1 MNSANFWDKNWNNIV
16 VLCLLCL
23 VASCNN
29 TEPYKRPSFEKPK
42 FIIELAETRLLV
54 SELERDLV
62 QPWEITWGGDG
73 HLWFTEKKGNVLR
86 MDPNSGAV
94 KKVLSIPEVFSEG
107 YTPGLLGMV
116 LHPEFMNNPYVYL
129 HYTYTDST
137 LTNEFDRRG
146 NPNYVKS
153 RLVRYA
159 YFNENDTLMES
170 ESIFHEIPGSRG
182 HNGSRLTISDDN
194 KLLFSIGDVANSRN
208 AQTEESLPG
217 KVLRINLDG
226 SVPDDNPI
234 PDSYFYSMG
243 HRNPQGLVAA
253 NGKIYSSE
261 HGPDNDDE
269 INIIK
274 AGGNYGWPFVEGYCD
289 KENELTFC
297 DTVAVTEPIYNWTPT
312 IAPAGLDY
320 YNNDAIPEWKNNL
333 MLTTLKGRSLWLLEL
348 DESGE
353 RIINERIYLQKQF
366 GRFRDLCVAPNGD
379 VYIVTSNSDWHIG
392 RYGWMYENV
401 PENGNDRVLKISVI
415 HESEVENFK
424 DLKVLTEDNK
434 PIEMFVQAK
443 SGNDANG
450 MFVYNNNCVSCHM
463 KQGQGIPDFAPPLI
477 GTKTVADKT
486 KLIET
491 VLFGMSG
498 EIEVKGKKYNEIM
511 PGFAVGLSNNELKDL
526 LNFIRLTANDYTD
539 SISVKEI
546 EVIRNSRTL

>member
-1 MNSANFWDKNWNNIV
+1 MNLAHFWHRRLNNIV
-16 VLCLLCL
+16 VLCLLFL
-23 VASCNN
+23 YASCNN
-29 TEPYKRPSFEKPK
+29 SELYRRPSFEKPQ
-42 FIIELAETRLLV
+42 FIIELAETKLLV

-62 QPWEITWGGDG
+62 QPWEVTWGGDDY
-73 HLWFTEKKGNVLR
+73 LWFTEKKGNVLR
-86 MDPNSGAV
+86 MDPNSGSV
-94 KKVLSIPEVFSEG
+94 KKVLNIKEVYSEG
-107 YTPGLLGMV
+107 YTPGLLGLV
-116 LHPEFMNNPYVYL
+116 LHPDFTSNPYVYL
-129 HYTYTDST
+129 HYTYVDST
-137 LTNEFDRRG
+137 STDVFDDRG
-146 NPNYVKS
+146 KPNYVKS
-153 RLVRYA
+153 RLVRYT
-159 YFNENDTLMES
+159 YSNENDTLIEP

-182 HNGSRLTISDDN
+182 HNGSRLTISDDH

-208 AQTEESLPG
+208 AQSETSLPG

-226 SVPDDNPI
+226 SVPKDNPI
-234 PDSYFYSMG
+234 PDNYFYSMG
-243 HRNPQGLVAA
+243 HRNPQGLVSA

-269 INIIK
+269 INLIQP
-274 AGGNYGWPFVEGYCD
+274 GGNYGWPFVEGCCD
-289 KENELTFC
+289 KDNEMTFC
-297 DTVAVTEPIYNWTPT
+297 DTVTVTEPIYKWTPT

-320 YNNDAIPEWKNNL
+320 YNNPAIPEWKNNL

-348 DESGE
+348 DKSGE

-366 GRFRDLCVAPNGD
+366 GRFRDLCVSPKGD
-379 VYIVTSNSDWHIG
+379 VYLITSNSDWHIG

-415 HESEVENFK
+415 HESEEENFK
-424 DLKVLTEDNK
+424 DLKVLTEDSK